1 MPIPIYTCIYMH
13 IPIKYTAG
21 GRPYTYCSIIPTRY
35 KLIPTDTCIYKHIP
49 TPQII
54 PTKYLPIHAK
64 PDHTYRAD
72 TYEYV
77 C

>member
-1 MPIPIYTCIYMH
+1 MPIPIYTFIYMH
-13 IPIKYTAG
+13 IPIKYTVG
-21 GRPYTYCSIIPTRY
+21 GKPYTYCSIIPTGY
-35 KLIPTDTCIYKHIP
+35 NQIPTDTCKYKHIL

-54 PTKYLPIHAK
+54 PTEYLPIHAK

-72 TYEYV
+72 TYKYV

>member
-13 IPIKYTAG
+13 IPIKYTVG

-35 KLIPTDTCIYKHIP
+35 KPIPTDTCIYNYIP

-54 PTKYLPIHAK
+54 PTEYLLIHAK
-64 PDHTYRAD
+64 PDNTYRAD
-72 TYEYV
+72 TYGYV